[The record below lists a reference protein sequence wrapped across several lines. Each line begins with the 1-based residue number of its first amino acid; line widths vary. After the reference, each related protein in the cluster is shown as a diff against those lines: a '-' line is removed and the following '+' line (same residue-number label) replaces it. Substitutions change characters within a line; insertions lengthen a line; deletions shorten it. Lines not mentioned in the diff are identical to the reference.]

1 MGTYSALKRV
11 YGKYIH
17 AYRPD
22 LLLPCV
28 YGAVLCY
35 YGGYFPTLI
44 AVIEAYSLVQG
55 NAPLPPPSSSLHD
68 NDGDGDDGDG
78 EGRGVVVAGGGGG
91 GGRVLTME
99 SVARKTDELLTLLE
113 AEEEEEEKEERERK
127 RGCKAGRGR
136 GALSLI
142 GRNGVDY
149 EYFSAAINELTT
161 VCTVH
166 CTLYVLYVLYNTVTM
181 HTPVDGIV

>member
-1 MGTYSALKRV
+1 MGTYSALKRF
-11 YGKYIH
+11 YGRYIH
-17 AYRPD
+17 ACRPD

-55 NAPLPPPSSSLHD
+55 NAPSPPPSSSHDDD
-68 NDGDGDDGDG
+68 NDGDGDDG
-78 EGRGVVVAGGGGG
+78 EGRVVVVSGGVVAG

-113 AEEEEEEKEERERK
+113 AEAEEEDKDKEREKE
-127 RGCKAGRGR
+127 RGCKAGKGR

-142 GRNGVDY
+142 GRHGVDY

-166 CTLYVLYVLYNTVTM
+166 YTLYTVCTVHCYNAYSC
-181 HTPVDGIV
+181 